1 MPANKVKSNSTPLME
16 QYLKIKAEHR
26 EKILL
31 YRMGDFYETFF
42 EDAQIISKVLGIALT
57 KRAHGKSADVP
68 LAGFPY
74 HALDTYL
81 HKLVKAGHRVAICE
95 QVEDP
100 RQAKGIVKREVIEV
114 ITPGATLSDKL
125 LDHKNNN
132 FLAALFFST
141 QAIGLALS
149 DISTGEFYAAEI
161 QTEQLIE
168 QLLAFHPKEVLV
180 PMGQFNEISDFLAPH
195 LDVILTRRDD
205 WMFNTDYA
213 YELLANH
220 FQAHSLKGFGLDK
233 MTAAVSSA
241 ASIINYLQENYKS
254 SLDHIRKIQ
263 VLNLSDFMILDEST
277 RRNLEIKNP
286 IQENTDGKT
295 LLEVIDETQT
305 PMGGR
310 MLRKWIN
317 HPLQVKDRI
326 TERLDL
332 VEELFLDE
340 KTLLELK
347 KILANCPDMERLI
360 GKVATGRA
368 NGRDLINLKN
378 ALQVIPSIKILI
390 EGTKLKKL
398 NTISSKLNS
407 MKEIVSL
414 IDNAIVDDPPII
426 LSDGGI
432 FKREYSKELDEL
444 YEIAHHGKEWLIAQQ
459 EKERKRTGISTL
471 KINYN
476 RVFGYYIEVTK
487 VNLDKVPDDY
497 IRKQTLVNAER
508 FITPELKEI
517 EEKILGAE
525 EKMNSLEYELFQKV
539 REEISLETEKIQA
552 NSLEIALLDCICS
565 FAQVSL
571 DNHYTRPK
579 LSNDTVLR
587 LKKGRHPVVEKYMR
601 PGEEFVPNDV
611 YLNPSDDQIW
621 IITGPNMAG
630 KSTFLRQVGLIV
642 FMSQI
647 GCFVPAEE
655 VEVGLVDRIFTRVG
669 ASDNLAKGESTF
681 LVEMNET
688 ANILN
693 NASKRSLVLLDEIG
707 RGTSTFDG
715 LSIAWAVS
723 EFLHNEKSVQAKTLF
738 ATHYHELTELALM
751 YPRIKNYNV
760 TVEEWENKIIFLRK
774 IIPGGTD
781 NSYGIHVAQ
790 MAGLPRNVIERAR
803 EILVNLEANEL
814 SPNSTPKL
822 AQRHSGRDVDKEQFT
837 LFTSVGPSPVEKE
850 LKNIEPD
857 KMTPLEALIKLNELK
872 KMLNS

>member
-1 MPANKVKSNSTPLME
+1 MSKKKLKPNSTPLME
-16 QYLKIKAEHR
+16 QYLKIKTEHR
-26 EKILL
+26 DKILL

-125 LDHKNNN
+125 LDHKINN
-132 FLAALFFST
+132 FLAALFFSN

-161 QTEQLIE
+161 QTDQLIE

-180 PMGQFNEISDFLAPH
+180 PAGQFEEISDFLSPH

-213 YELLANH
+213 YELLTNH
-220 FQAHSLKGFGLDK
+220 FQAHSLKGFGLER
-233 MTAAVSSA
+233 MTSAISSA

-263 VLNLSDFMILDEST
+263 VINLSDYMILDEST
-277 RRNLEIKNP
+277 RRNLEIKDP

-317 HPLQVKDRI
+317 HPLQVRDKI

-332 VEELFLDE
+332 VEELFLNE
-340 KTLLELK
+340 KVLSDLK
-347 KILANCPDMERLI
+347 KLLANCPDMERLI
-360 GKVATGRA
+360 GKIATGRA
-368 NGRDLINLKN
+368 NGRDLVNLKN
-378 ALQVIPSIKILI
+378 ALRVIPEIKILL
-390 EGTKLKKL
+390 EESNLAKM
-398 NTISSKLNS
+398 NTISSKLNAL
-407 MKEIVSL
+407 KEIVAL
-414 IDNAIVDDPPII
+414 IEKAIVDDPPIN

-444 YEIAHHGKEWLIAQQ
+444 YEIAHHGKEWLISQQ
-459 EKERKRTGISTL
+459 EKERERTGISTL

-487 VNLDKVPDDY
+487 VNLDKVPEDY

-508 FITPELKEI
+508 FITPDLKEI

-525 EKMNSLEYELFQKV
+525 EKMNSLEYELFQTV

-552 NSLEIALLDCICS
+552 NSLEIGLLDCIC
-565 FAQVSL
+565 
-571 DNHYTRPK
+571 
-579 LSNDTVLR
+579 
-587 LKKGRHPVVEKYMR
+587 
-601 PGEEFVPNDV
+601 
-611 YLNPSDDQIW
+611 
-621 IITGPNMAG
+621 
-630 KSTFLRQVGLIV
+630 
-642 FMSQI
+642 
-647 GCFVPAEE
+647 
-655 VEVGLVDRIFTRVG
+655 
-669 ASDNLAKGESTF
+669 
-681 LVEMNET
+681 
-688 ANILN
+688 
-693 NASKRSLVLLDEIG
+693 
-707 RGTSTFDG
+707 
-715 LSIAWAVS
+715 
-723 EFLHNEKSVQAKTLF
+723 
-738 ATHYHELTELALM
+738 
-751 YPRIKNYNV
+751 
-760 TVEEWENKIIFLRK
+760 
-774 IIPGGTD
+774 
-781 NSYGIHVAQ
+781 
-790 MAGLPRNVIERAR
+790 
-803 EILVNLEANEL
+803 
-814 SPNSTPKL
+814 
-822 AQRHSGRDVDKEQFT
+822 
-837 LFTSVGPSPVEKE
+837 
-850 LKNIEPD
+850 
-857 KMTPLEALIKLNELK
+857 
-872 KMLNS
+872 